1 MEDSRPETRLHISHV
16 QNFLIE
22 VIIAL
27 LNRSRGHDASKLVE
41 PELSVFDEYTW
52 KLRDM
57 TYNSPEYKAA
67 LTGMGPALQHHYE
80 VNRHHPEHFPNGI
93 NGMTLVDLLEMI
105 CDWKAATLRHPDGD
119 VERSIELNKKR
130 FGISDQ
136 LAEILLNTVREHF

>member
-1 MEDSRPETRLHISHV
+1 MT
-16 QNFLIE
+16 E
-22 VIIAL
+22 VIIQL
-27 LNRSRGHDASKLVE
+27 LKRSRGHDASKLAE

-67 LTGMGPALQHHYE
+67 LAGMGPALQHHYE
-80 VNRHHPEHFPNGI
+80 QNSHHPEHYPNGI
-93 NGMTLVDLLEMI
+93 NGMTLVDLVELL

-119 VERSIELNKKR
+119 IEKSIELNNKR